1 MGHNKHLKSVAAEYW
16 KPQTNSLL
24 KSRPSLANISS
35 PNNVYSHNNILQGS
49 SGLASHIGPVLRVG
63 SDSSATGRDGR
74 ISTSSPIATNSV
86 MHGSPQSDDSSQ
98 HSDSG
103 ILLRESASVM
113 GSNGGLSSTR
123 SRPVDSGIYSQFI
136 STMCSVAKDSYP
148 RIATI
153 GRRALSLIGVEQ
165 VVMKNTRFS
174 SGGAHLGETSAPP
187 SNFGMARSSSW
198 FDMNSGK
205 LHTFLPVLEVGT
217 PHFFALVQGKTKLI
231 DASLSIFCRKL
242 LSCI

>member
-1 MGHNKHLKSVAAEYW
+1 LGHKKHLKSVAAEYW
-16 KPQTNSLL
+16 RPQTNSLL
-24 KSRPSLANISS
+24 KSLPSLANISNPS
-35 PNNVYSHNNILQGS
+35 NVYSPNSILQGS

-63 SDSSATGRDGR
+63 SDSSAAGRDGR
-74 ISTSSPIATNSV
+74 ISTSSPIATNSI

-103 ILLRESASVM
+103 ILLRENA
-113 GSNGGLSSTR
+113 SNGGLSYTR
-123 SRPVDSGIYSQFI
+123 SRPVDSAVYSQFI
-136 STMCSVAKDSYP
+136 STMCSVAKDPYP

-165 VVMKNTRFS
+165 VVMKNTRFN
-174 SGGAHLGETSAPP
+174 SGGGHQGETSAPS

-205 LHTFLPVLEVGT
+205 L
-217 PHFFALVQGKTKLI
+217 
-231 DASLSIFCRKL
+231 
-242 LSCI
+242 

>member
-24 KSRPSLANISS
+24 ESPPSLANISS
-35 PNNVYSHNNILQGS
+35 PNNVYSPNNIRQGS

-63 SDSSATGRDGR
+63 IDSSATGRGVR
-74 ISTSSPIATNSV
+74 VSTSSPIATSSI

-103 ILLRESASVM
+103 ILLIENA
-113 GSNGGLSSTR
+113 SNGGLSYTR
-123 SRPVDSGIYSQFI
+123 SRPADCVIYSQYI
-136 STMCSVAKDSYP
+136 STMCSVAKDPYP

-165 VVMKNTRFS
+165 VVMKNRFN
-174 SGGAHLGETSAPP
+174 SGGAHQGETSAPP

-205 LHTFLPVLEVGT
+205 FYSLTFLTVLGGRI
-217 PHFFALVQGKTKLI
+217 PQYCALVVQGKTIIIEL
-231 DASLSIFCRKL
+231 SLRIFCRKL
-242 LSCI
+242 LNCI

>member
-1 MGHNKHLKSVAAEYW
+1 MY
-16 KPQTNSLL
+16 
-24 KSRPSLANISS
+24 S
-35 PNNVYSHNNILQGS
+35 PNSILQGS

-63 SDSSATGRDGR
+63 IDSSATGRGVR
-74 ISTSSPIATNSV
+74 VSTSSPIATSSI

-103 ILLRESASVM
+103 ILLRENA
-113 GSNGGLSSTR
+113 SNGGLSYTR
-123 SRPVDSGIYSQFI
+123 SRPADSVIYSQYI
-136 STMCSVAKDSYP
+136 STMCSVAKDPYP

-174 SGGAHLGETSAPP
+174 SGSTHLGETSAPP

-198 FDMNSGK
+198 FDMNSGMFYS
-205 LHTFLPVLEVGT
+205 LTFLAVLVGRN
-217 PHFFALVQGKTKLI
+217 
-231 DASLSIFCRKL
+231 ASILCTGCSRKE
-242 LSCI
+242 

>member
-24 KSRPSLANISS
+24 KSPPSLANISS
-35 PNNVYSHNNILQGS
+35 PNNVYSPNNIRQGS

-74 ISTSSPIATNSV
+74 VSTSSPIATSSI

-103 ILLRESASVM
+103 ILLRENA
-113 GSNGGLSSTR
+113 SNGGLSYTR
-123 SRPVDSGIYSQFI
+123 SRPVDSVIYSQYI
-136 STMCSVAKDSYP
+136 STMCSVAKDPYP

-165 VVMKNTRFS
+165 VVMKNSRFN
-174 SGGAHLGETSAPP
+174 SGGAHQGETSAPP

-205 LHTFLPVLEVGT
+205 FYSLTFLTVLGGRI
-217 PHFFALVQGKTKLI
+217 PQYCALVVQGKTIIIEL
-231 DASLSIFCRKL
+231 SL
-242 LSCI
+242 

>member
-1 MGHNKHLKSVAAEYW
+1 LGHNKHLKSVAAEYW
-16 KPQTNSLL
+16 KPQANSLL
-24 KSRPSLANISS
+24 KSLPSLANISS
-35 PNNVYSHNNILQGS
+35 PNNVYSHSNILQGS

-103 ILLRESASVM
+103 ILLKENASVM
-113 GSNGGLSSTR
+113 CSNGGLSYTR
-123 SRPVDSGIYSQFI
+123 LRPVDSGIYSQFI
-136 STMCSVAKDSYP
+136 STMCSVAKDPYP

-153 GRRALSLIGVEQ
+153 GQRALSRIGIEQ
-165 VVMKNTRFS
+165 VVMKNTRLS
-174 SGGAHLGETSAPP
+174 NGGAHLGETSAPP
-187 SNFGMARSSSW
+187 SNTGMSRSSSW

-205 LHTFLPVLEVGT
+205 LYTFLSVFVVGT
-217 PHFFALVQGKTKLI
+217 PQFCALV
-231 DASLSIFCRKL
+231 
-242 LSCI
+242 

>member
-1 MGHNKHLKSVAAEYW
+1 LGHNKHLKSVAAEYW

-24 KSRPSLANISS
+24 KSPPSLANISS
-35 PNNVYSHNNILQGS
+35 PNNVYSPNNIRQGS

-63 SDSSATGRDGR
+63 IDSSATGRGVR
-74 ISTSSPIATNSV
+74 VSTSSPIATSSI

-103 ILLRESASVM
+103 ILLIENA
-113 GSNGGLSSTR
+113 SNGGLSYTR
-123 SRPVDSGIYSQFI
+123 SRPADCVIYSQYI
-136 STMCSVAKDSYP
+136 STMCSVAKDPYP

-165 VVMKNTRFS
+165 VVMKNRFN
-174 SGGAHLGETSAPP
+174 SGGAHQGETSAPP

-205 LHTFLPVLEVGT
+205 FYSLTSVAVLEVRI
-217 PHFFALVQGKTKLI
+217 PQYCALVVQGKTIIIEL
-231 DASLSIFCRKL
+231 SL
-242 LSCI
+242 

>member
-1 MGHNKHLKSVAAEYW
+1 LGHNKHLKSVAAEYW

-24 KSRPSLANISS
+24 KSPPSLANISS
-35 PNNVYSHNNILQGS
+35 PNNVYSPNNIRQGS

-63 SDSSATGRDGR
+63 IDSSATGRGVR
-74 ISTSSPIATNSV
+74 VSTSSPIATSSI

-103 ILLRESASVM
+103 ILLIENA
-113 GSNGGLSSTR
+113 SNGGLSYTR
-123 SRPVDSGIYSQFI
+123 SRPADCVIYSQYI
-136 STMCSVAKDSYP
+136 STMCSVAKDPYP

-165 VVMKNTRFS
+165 VVMKNRFN
-174 SGGAHLGETSAPP
+174 SGGAHQGETSAPP

-198 FDMNSGK
+198 FDMNSGMFYS
-205 LHTFLPVLEVGT
+205 LTFLAVLVGRN
-217 PHFFALVQGKTKLI
+217 
-231 DASLSIFCRKL
+231 ASILCTGCSRKV
-242 LSCI
+242 

>member
-1 MGHNKHLKSVAAEYW
+1 LGHNKHLKSVAAEYW

-24 KSRPSLANISS
+24 ESPPSLANISS
-35 PNNVYSHNNILQGS
+35 PNNVYSPNNIRQGS

-63 SDSSATGRDGR
+63 IDSSATGRGVR
-74 ISTSSPIATNSV
+74 VSTSSPIATSSI

-103 ILLRESASVM
+103 ILLIENA
-113 GSNGGLSSTR
+113 SNGGLSYTR
-123 SRPVDSGIYSQFI
+123 SRPADCVIYSQYI
-136 STMCSVAKDSYP
+136 STMCSVAKDPYP

-165 VVMKNTRFS
+165 VVMKNRFN
-174 SGGAHLGETSAPP
+174 SGGAHQGETSAPP

-205 LHTFLPVLEVGT
+205 FYSLTSVAVLEVRI
-217 PHFFALVQGKTKLI
+217 PQYCALVVQGKTIIIEL
-231 DASLSIFCRKL
+231 SL
-242 LSCI
+242 

>member
-24 KSRPSLANISS
+24 ESPPSLANISS
-35 PNNVYSHNNILQGS
+35 PNNVYSPSNIRQGS

-74 ISTSSPIATNSV
+74 VSTSSPIATSSIL
-86 MHGSPQSDDSSQ
+86 HGSPQSDDSSQ

-103 ILLRESASVM
+103 ILLIENA
-113 GSNGGLSSTR
+113 SNGGLSYTR
-123 SRPVDSGIYSQFI
+123 SRPADCVIYSQYI
-136 STMCSVAKDSYP
+136 STMCSVAKDPYP

-174 SGGAHLGETSAPP
+174 SGSTHLGETSAPP
-187 SNFGMARSSSW
+187 SQFGMARSSSW

-205 LHTFLPVLEVGT
+205 FYTCCTLKLE
-217 PHFFALVQGKTKLI
+217 H
-231 DASLSIFCRKL
+231 LSFVHWFRERQEL
-242 LSCI
+242 LN

>member
-24 KSRPSLANISS
+24 ESPPSLANISS
-35 PNNVYSHNNILQGS
+35 PNNVYSPNNIRQGS

-63 SDSSATGRDGR
+63 IDSSATGRGVR
-74 ISTSSPIATNSV
+74 VSTSSPIATSSI

-103 ILLRESASVM
+103 ILLRENA
-113 GSNGGLSSTR
+113 SNGGLSYTR
-123 SRPVDSGIYSQFI
+123 SRPADSVIYSQYI
-136 STMCSVAKDSYP
+136 STMCSVAKDPYP

-165 VVMKNTRFS
+165 VVMKNRFN
-174 SGGAHLGETSAPP
+174 SGGAHQGETSAPP

-198 FDMNSGK
+198 FDMNSGMFYS
-205 LHTFLPVLEVGT
+205 LTFLAVLVGRN
-217 PHFFALVQGKTKLI
+217 
-231 DASLSIFCRKL
+231 ASILCTGCSRKE
-242 LSCI
+242 

>member
-16 KPQTNSLL
+16 KPQTSSLL
-24 KSRPSLANISS
+24 KSLPSLANISS
-35 PNNVYSHNNILQGS
+35 PNNVYSPNNILQGT

-74 ISTSSPIATNSV
+74 VSTSSPIATSSI

-103 ILLRESASVM
+103 ILLRENA
-113 GSNGGLSSTR
+113 SNGGLSYTR

-136 STMCSVAKDSYP
+136 STMCSVAKDPYP

-165 VVMKNTRFS
+165 VVMKNSRFN
-174 SGGAHLGETSAPP
+174 SGGAHQGETSAPL

-205 LHTFLPVLEVGT
+205 L
-217 PHFFALVQGKTKLI
+217 
-231 DASLSIFCRKL
+231 
-242 LSCI
+242 

>member
-24 KSRPSLANISS
+24 ESPPSLANISS
-35 PNNVYSHNNILQGS
+35 PNNVYSPNNIRQGS

-63 SDSSATGRDGR
+63 IDSSATGRGVR
-74 ISTSSPIATNSV
+74 VSTSSPIATSSI

-103 ILLRESASVM
+103 ILLIENA
-113 GSNGGLSSTR
+113 SNGGLSYTR
-123 SRPVDSGIYSQFI
+123 SRPADSVVYSQYI
-136 STMCSVAKDSYP
+136 STMCSVAKDPYP

-165 VVMKNTRFS
+165 VVMKNRFN
-174 SGGAHLGETSAPP
+174 SGGAHQGETSAPP
-187 SNFGMARSSSW
+187 SNFGMARSYSW
-198 FDMNSGK
+198 FDMNSGMFYS
-205 LHTFLPVLEVGT
+205 LTFLAVLVGRN
-217 PHFFALVQGKTKLI
+217 
-231 DASLSIFCRKL
+231 ASILCTGCSRKE
-242 LSCI
+242 

>member
-24 KSRPSLANISS
+24 KSLPSLANISS
-35 PNNVYSHNNILQGS
+35 PNNVYSPNNIRQGS

-63 SDSSATGRDGR
+63 IDSSATGRGVR
-74 ISTSSPIATNSV
+74 VSTSSPISTSSI

-103 ILLRESASVM
+103 ILLIENA
-113 GSNGGLSSTR
+113 SNGGLSYTR
-123 SRPVDSGIYSQFI
+123 SRPADCVIYSQYI
-136 STMCSVAKDSYP
+136 STMCSVAKDPYP

-165 VVMKNTRFS
+165 VVMKNRFN
-174 SGGAHLGETSAPP
+174 SGGAHQGETSAPP

-205 LHTFLPVLEVGT
+205 FYSLTSVAVLEVRI
-217 PHFFALVQGKTKLI
+217 PQYCALVVQGKTIIIEL
-231 DASLSIFCRKL
+231 SL
-242 LSCI
+242 

>member
-24 KSRPSLANISS
+24 ESPPSLANISS
-35 PNNVYSHNNILQGS
+35 PNNVYSPNNIRQGS

-63 SDSSATGRDGR
+63 SDSSAAGRGVR
-74 ISTSSPIATNSV
+74 VSTSSPIATSSI

-103 ILLRESASVM
+103 ILLIENA
-113 GSNGGLSSTR
+113 SNGGLSYTR
-123 SRPVDSGIYSQFI
+123 SRPADSVVYSQYI
-136 STMCSVAKDSYP
+136 STMCSVAKDPYP

-165 VVMKNTRFS
+165 VVMKNRFN
-174 SGGAHLGETSAPP
+174 SGGAHQGETSAPP

-198 FDMNSGK
+198 FDMNSGMFYS
-205 LHTFLPVLEVGT
+205 LTFLAVLVGRN
-217 PHFFALVQGKTKLI
+217 
-231 DASLSIFCRKL
+231 ASILCTGCSRKE
-242 LSCI
+242 

>member
-1 MGHNKHLKSVAAEYW
+1 LGHNKHLKTVAAEYW

-24 KSRPSLANISS
+24 KSPPSLANISS
-35 PNNVYSHNNILQGS
+35 PNNVYSPNNIRQGS

-74 ISTSSPIATNSV
+74 VSTSSPIATSSIL
-86 MHGSPQSDDSSQ
+86 HGSPQSDDSSQ
-98 HSDSG
+98 HSDSA
-103 ILLRESASVM
+103 ILLRENA
-113 GSNGGLSSTR
+113 SNGGLSYTR
-123 SRPVDSGIYSQFI
+123 SRPADSVIYSQYI
-136 STMCSVAKDSYP
+136 STMCSVAKDPYP

-165 VVMKNTRFS
+165 AVMKNRFN
-174 SGGAHLGETSAPP
+174 SGGTHQGETSAPP

-205 LHTFLPVLEVGT
+205 FYCLTFLAVLVGRN
-217 PHFFALVQGKTKLI
+217 
-231 DASLSIFCRKL
+231 ASILCTGCSRKE
-242 LSCI
+242 